1 MRLEAISR
9 DVWTVRWW
17 LRLIVFAALAG
28 ALLGVLGPFGSYLN
42 GHWPVLVMHW
52 IVMTTLG
59 AGLFGLVLP
68 PLVRLAVR
76 RGVPGFAALPATVAT
91 VAVPLSALSALEA
104 GWLWPKQTAHL
115 RPLDWYVQALLISLC
130 LTATW
135 LLIEFVRQARRQP
148 APTATVAPPQISSS
162 KEPVVCLQ
170 MEDHYV
176 RVHRTSGSTLELMPL
191 QDAITRY
198 GRDGLQVHRSWWVAR
213 RAVTRA
219 ERDGRN
225 WRLRLSNDLL
235 VPVARN
241 RVVEARAMGLIDPR
255 WPEPEQ

>member
-59 AGLFGLVLP
+59 AGLFGLMLP

-91 VAVPLSALSALEA
+91 VAGRAAKPGTPRRTASRTRGGSIR
-104 GWLWPKQTAHL
+104 PK
-115 RPLDWYVQALLISLC
+115 S
-130 LTATW
+130 
-135 LLIEFVRQARRQP
+135 P
-148 APTATVAPPQISSS
+148 AP
-162 KEPVVCLQ
+162 
-170 MEDHYV
+170 
-176 RVHRTSGSTLELMPL
+176 
-191 QDAITRY
+191 
-198 GRDGLQVHRSWWVAR
+198 
-213 RAVTRA
+213 
-219 ERDGRN
+219 
-225 WRLRLSNDLL
+225 
-235 VPVARN
+235 
-241 RVVEARAMGLIDPR
+241 RVVMTIQCMTSTG
-255 WPEPEQ
+255 Q